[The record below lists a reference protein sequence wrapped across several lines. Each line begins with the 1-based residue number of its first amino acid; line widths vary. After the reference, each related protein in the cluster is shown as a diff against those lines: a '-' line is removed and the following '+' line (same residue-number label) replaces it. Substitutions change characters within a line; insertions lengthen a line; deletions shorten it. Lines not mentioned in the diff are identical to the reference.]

1 MKQRSAI
8 LLAAISVSLV
18 AAVLTTTP
26 VAYAN
31 HIVINPGDECKDVF
45 EGMGFT
51 HKEASDFCKD
61 PDVLIKGGEHCRDFA
76 ESVGQDPEIAHEIY
90 QLIFTHKVNKGFQ

>member
-1 MKQRSAI
+1 MKQRTVI

-31 HIVINPGDECKDVF
+31 HIVINPRHECKDVF
-45 EGMGFT
+45 EDMGFT

-61 PDVLIKGGEHCRDFA
+61 PEVLIKREHCRDFA
-76 ESVGQDPEIAHEIY
+76 ESVGQDPEIAHEIC